1 MDLETFHALE
11 PAAAVEV
18 LRPCA
23 DVAAWVASLVAGRP
37 YADRSD
43 LLAFAASEAAGWGPA
58 EIDAALA
65 QHPRIGERRAGADAE
80 AALSR
85 SEQAGVQQSAGDG
98 DAAAIA
104 AGNRAYEEKFGRIFL
119 IRAAGRSSADVLEQ
133 LTTRLDN
140 DPGTEDAVV
149 AGQLAEIALL
159 RLEGLIEP

>member
-1 MDLETFHALE
+1 MDLDTFHALA
-11 PAAAVEV
+11 PADAVEV

-23 DVAAWVASLVAGRP
+23 DVADWIAALVAGRP

-65 QHPRIGERRAGADAE
+65 QHPRIGERREGADAE

-85 SEQAGVQQSAGDG
+85 SEQAGVQQSSGAG

-104 AGNRAYEEKFGRIFL
+104 AGNVAYEEKFGRIFL
-119 IRAAGRSSADVLEQ
+119 IRAAGRTSAEVLEQ
-133 LTTRLDN
+133 LTARLGN
-140 DPGTEDAVV
+140 DPGTEDGVV
-149 AGQLAEIALL
+149 AGQLREIALL
-159 RLEGLIEP
+159 RLGGIIDG